1 MFWAGHVE
9 EVFVFAL
16 YSGHLGDFT
25 MENLRLE
32 GKSSHSL
39 LRAVRFVIVAMLAA
53 VFFFFFNALQV
64 SSPGATG
71 ISGLHSR
78 RTRGDRHSSRVEA
91 KNPALLSSRD
101 GIMHYSLG

>member
-1 MFWAGHVE
+1 MADKPEILEACLSFFFSWPKFVQRNEVMFWAGHVE

-39 LRAVRFVIVAMLAA
+39 LRAVRFVIAAMLAA
-53 VFFFFFNALQV
+53 VFFFFNALQV
-64 SSPGATG
+64 RNTFPDSW
-71 ISGLHSR
+71 
-78 RTRGDRHSSRVEA
+78 
-91 KNPALLSSRD
+91 
-101 GIMHYSLG
+101 